1 MVHLTTAAFRR
12 NVMIE
17 MMQKRQRMTTI
28 GGAAL
33 NNTKPTTLP
42 LCV

>member
-1 MVHLTTAAFRR
+1 MVHLTNAAFGR

-17 MMQKRQRMTTI
+17 LMQKRQRTTTI